1 MATYPI
7 RLFGDPALKQRSREV
22 AELDGELAGLVD
34 AMYETMYEN
43 IGVGLAAAQIGVLKR
58 LFTYDVGDGPRA
70 IINPEIVEAD
80 GEVVFDEGCLSIP
93 ELRFE
98 IVRPQKITLR
108 GVDLHGQEIVIE
120 DDEFLARALQ
130 HEMDHLD
137 GVLLLD
143 RLEPADRKRALRA
156 LRDREL
162 VASVQAPGGA
172 PRL

>member
-34 AMYETMYEN
+34 AMYETMYKN

>member
-7 RLFGDPALKQRSREV
+7 RLFGDPVLKQQSREV
-22 AELDGELAGLVD
+22 AELDGELAGLID

-43 IGVGLAAAQIGVLKR
+43 LGVGLAAAQIGVLKR
-58 LFTYDVGDGPRA
+58 LFTYDVGDGPTA
-70 IINPEIVEAD
+70 VINPEIVEAE

-98 IVRPQKITLR
+98 ILRPQKITLR
-108 GVDLHGQEIVIE
+108 GVDLHGHEIVVE
-120 DDEFLARALQ
+120 DDEFLARAIQ
-130 HEMDHLD
+130 HEMDHLN

-143 RLEPADRKRALRA
+143 RLDPADRKRALRA
-156 LRDREL
+156 LRNRDL
-162 VASVQAPGGA
+162 VASVPVPGGA

>member
-7 RLFGDPALKQRSREV
+7 RLFGDPVLKQPSREV
-22 AELDGELAGLVD
+22 AELDGELAGLID

-43 IGVGLAAAQIGVLKR
+43 LGVGLAAAQIGVLKR
-58 LFTYDVGDGPRA
+58 LFTYDVGDGPTA
-70 IINPEIVEAD
+70 VINPEIVEAA

-98 IVRPQKITLR
+98 ILRPQKITLR
-108 GVDLHGQEIVIE
+108 GVDLHGHEIVVE
-120 DDEFLARALQ
+120 DDEFLARAIQ
-130 HEMDHLD
+130 HEMDHLN

-143 RLEPADRKRALRA
+143 RLDPADRKRALRA
-156 LRDREL
+156 LRNREL
-162 VASVQAPGGA
+162 VASVPVPGGA

>member
-7 RLFGDPALKQRSREV
+7 RLFGDPVLKQRSREV

-43 IGVGLAAAQIGVLKR
+43 LGVGLAAAQIGVLKR

-108 GVDLHGQEIVIE
+108 GVDLHGHEIVIE

-130 HEMDHLD
+130 HEIDHLN

>member
-22 AELDGELAGLVD
+22 GELDGELAGLVD

-58 LFTYDVGDGPRA
+58 LFTYDVGGGPRA

>member
-7 RLFGDPALKQRSREV
+7 RLFGDPVLKQRSREV

-34 AMYETMYEN
+34 TMYETMYEN
-43 IGVGLAAAQIGVLKR
+43 LGVGLAAAQIGVLKR
-58 LFTYDVGDGPRA
+58 LFTYDVGDGPTA
-70 IINPEIVEAD
+70 VINPEIVEAA

-98 IVRPQKITLR
+98 ILRPQKITLR
-108 GVDLHGQEIVIE
+108 GVDLHGHEIVVE
-120 DDEFLARALQ
+120 DDEFLARAIQ
-130 HEMDHLD
+130 HEMDHLN

-143 RLEPADRKRALRA
+143 RLDPADRKRALRT
-156 LRDREL
+156 LRNREL
-162 VASVQAPGGA
+162 VASVPVPGGA

>member
-7 RLFGDPALKQRSREV
+7 RLFGDPVLKQRSREV

-34 AMYETMYEN
+34 TMYETMYEN
-43 IGVGLAAAQIGVLKR
+43 LGVGLAAAQIGVLKR

-108 GVDLHGQEIVIE
+108 GVDLHGHEIVIE

-130 HEMDHLD
+130 HEIDHLN